1 MKLKKVVFTSLV
13 TLLLSVPTAE
23 VVSNSVQAAEV
34 TSSSTQTASDSST
47 QTFQVPTNGISFQN
61 EQSLN
66 ESKIGWGKGAK
77 VAVKAVLK
85 NRNKL
90 VSAVGKVAGRK
101 AAVEVGNVLNKVTP
115 TLRKLSRWEN
125 LSFKAVQD
133 QIASALIAS
142 HVNPSTARTLAY
154 WIRLGLE
161 LLV

>member
-1 MKLKKVVFTSLV
+1 M
-13 TLLLSVPTAE
+13 
-23 VVSNSVQAAEV
+23 
-34 TSSSTQTASDSST
+34 
-47 QTFQVPTNGISFQN
+47 
-61 EQSLN
+61 
-66 ESKIGWGKGAK
+66 
-77 VAVKAVLK
+77 
-85 NRNKL
+85 
-90 VSAVGKVAGRK
+90 AGRK

-115 TLRKLSRWEN
+115 TLRKLSRWED